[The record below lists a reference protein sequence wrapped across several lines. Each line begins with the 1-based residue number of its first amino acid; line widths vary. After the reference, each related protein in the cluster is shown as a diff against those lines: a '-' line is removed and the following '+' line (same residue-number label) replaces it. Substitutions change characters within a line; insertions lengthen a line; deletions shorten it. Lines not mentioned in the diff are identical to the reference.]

1 MHRDAFVVGVSA
13 LLASVVLTFV
23 ITRIAASYGNLQ
35 PLAIITLI
43 LLVVGTVVTI
53 YSIKEDVF
61 GRRTPSKV

>member
-23 ITRIAASYGNLQ
+23 VTRLASSYGNLQ

-61 GRRTPSKV
+61 GRRAPPKV